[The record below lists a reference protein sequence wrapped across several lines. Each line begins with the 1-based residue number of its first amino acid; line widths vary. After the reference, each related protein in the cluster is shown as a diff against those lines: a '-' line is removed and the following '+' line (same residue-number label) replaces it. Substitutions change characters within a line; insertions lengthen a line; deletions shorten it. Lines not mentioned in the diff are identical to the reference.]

1 MRYSSASEGPG
12 LFLAFLICFPILIF
26 SSPVSMNSDRPV
38 IALAPAA
45 WFSPVHYVQ
54 YTDQLRLA
62 GYHTITRRLPSC
74 DSSDPQAQSVAID
87 AAFIRDHLLM
97 PSINA
102 GRKVILITHSYS
114 GGPGAVAAKGLS
126 LSERRATG
134 KSGGIIGLIFI
145 SAFVAEEG
153 QTLLSS
159 SGGSF
164 APWVIQYVS
173 NPLCA
178 LHSYATS
185 LSLINARISGRWATW
200 SSRWK
205 RRLLL

>member
-1 MRYSSASEGPG
+1 MHYSSASKGPD
-12 LFLAFLICFPILIF
+12 LFLAFLICFPLLVL
-26 SSPVSMNSDRPV
+26 SSPVPLNVDKPV

-54 YTDQLRLA
+54 YTSQLRLA
-62 GYHTITRRLPSC
+62 GYHTVTQRLPSC
-74 DSSDPQAQSVAID
+74 DSSNPQAQSVAND
-87 AAFIRDHLLM
+87 AAFIQEHLLM

-102 GRKVILITHSYS
+102 GHKVILIMHSYS

-126 LSERRATG
+126 LGERRAAG
-134 KSGGIIGLIFI
+134 KPGGIIGLIFI

-159 SGGSF
+159 GGGSF

-173 NPLCA
+173 
-178 LHSYATS
+178 
-185 LSLINARISGRWATW
+185 
-200 SSRWK
+200 
-205 RRLLL
+205 